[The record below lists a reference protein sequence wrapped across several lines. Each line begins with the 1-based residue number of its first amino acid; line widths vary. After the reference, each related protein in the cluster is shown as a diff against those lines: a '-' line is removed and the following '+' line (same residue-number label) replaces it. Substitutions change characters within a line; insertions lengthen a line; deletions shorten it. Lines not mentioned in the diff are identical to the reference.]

1 MWISGDSVRASPRLS
16 GLWRIVAGH
25 VRMGRSLRMTW
36 EGAITT
42 RLSRG
47 SVDRMRTLGWGSS
60 GRYPVTGPCFL
71 GNKNYESCL
80 GAKCKKECHEAPWT
94 KKYKVNNLYI
104 YIVYNCNNIVEWNS
118 PVISILILH
127 TSKELKHWK
136 KSHLKSGPYFTFCRY
151 LGFFVSVIGF
161 WFFFGNHN
169 KTLFFFLSFL
179 FAVSVITFFCWN
191 YYLGIVFI

>member
-36 EGAITT
+36 EEAITT

-94 KKYKVNNLYI
+94 KKYKVNDLYI
-104 YIVYNCNNIVEWNS
+104 YIVYNCNNIVDWNS

-136 KSHLKSGPYFTFCRY
+136 KIPFEEWTVFYVLSLSGVFRLCYR
-151 LGFFVSVIGF
+151 FF
-161 WFFFGNHN
+161 
-169 KTLFFFLSFL
+169 FFFLEIIIKHYFSFFL
-179 FAVSVITFFCWN
+179 F
-191 YYLGIVFI
+191 YLPSL

>member
-16 GLWRIVAGH
+16 GLWRIVACH

-94 KKYKVNNLYI
+94 KKYKVNDLYI

-161 WFFFGNHN
+161 CFFFW
-169 KTLFFFLSFL
+169 KS
-179 FAVSVITFFCWN
+179 
-191 YYLGIVFI
+191 

>member
-94 KKYKVNNLYI
+94 KKYKVNDLYI

-136 KSHLKSGPYFTFCRY
+136 KFHLKSGPYITFCRY
-151 LGFFVSVIGF
+151 LGFFVSVIARF
-161 WFFFGNHN
+161 
-169 KTLFFFLSFL
+169 FFFLEIIIKHYFSFFL
-179 FAVSVITFFCWN
+179 F
-191 YYLGIVFI
+191 YLPSL

>member
-1 MWISGDSVRASPRLS
+1 MAPNVCKSKSVHVHYSCIIYVWISGDSVRASPRLS

-25 VRMGRSLRMTW
+25 VRMGRILRMTW

-94 KKYKVNNLYI
+94 KKCKVNDLYI

-136 KSHLKSGPYFTFCRY
+136 NPIWRVDRILRSVVIW
-151 LGFFVSVIGF
+151 GFSS
-161 WFFFGNHN
+161 
-169 KTLFFFLSFL
+169 LL
-179 FAVSVITFFCWN
+179 
-191 YYLGIVFI
+191 